1 MKGMIPVRGFQSP
14 TPRHQD
20 MDFIDILKNIT
31 PLTKIGALCFI
42 AGKIFGVMAIPAVF
56 IPSLNM
62 FAIPLIICWGSLV
75 VTTIVLCSVDHF
87 IISKK
92 RAAETQ
98 SKAAEVQSWLAEHP
112 DIREQI
118 LAELREET
126 KDAVKE
132 KDKVVNLCRYQ

>member
-1 MKGMIPVRGFQSP
+1 LGF
-14 TPRHQD
+14 
-20 MDFIDILKNIT
+20 DILKNIT

-126 KDAVKE
+126 AASE
-132 KDKVVNLCRYQ
+132 KDNVVSLSHYQ